1 MDRLGSTG
9 LICLHR
15 CKQLLELA
23 LPPSALRTDIDAEAD
38 EVINEL
44 NPLTEGE
51 DVIVEDSNKLGT
63 AHDLYA
69 GE

>member
-1 MDRLGSTG
+1 MRISDM
-9 LICLHR
+9 
-15 CKQLLELA
+15 
-23 LPPSALRTDIDAEAD
+23 DAEAD

-51 DVIVEDSNKLGT
+51 DVIMAQDKGSISEVDVAGD
-63 AHDLYA
+63 DLYG